1 MNAFWLVPLAM
12 ILWRFQGGGF
22 LNVDFPGRKVWYVI
36 PLLALAAW
44 AVHGGWQAPAV
55 IVAGLLALS
64 WTGHGRWYTLNN
76 KPRELTKRPA
86 SPLEAWIELHCDGE
100 ARDDYACLSA
110 IKVIAFAPLMLMTA
124 LMGWSFAFVCALA
137 APVVIV
143 AGYALG
149 WALAHQGKTKVPTSF
164 GEYAT
169 GLAIGLIITGMGA

>member
-1 MNAFWLVPLAM
+1 MSALWLIPLAM

-64 WTGHGRWYTLNN
+64 WIGHGRWYTLNN
-76 KPRELTKRPA
+76 KPRKLTKRPA
-86 SPLEAWIELHCDGE
+86 SPLEKWIERICDRGG
-100 ARDDYACLSA
+100 RNDHLCLFAS
-110 IKVIAFAPLMLMTA
+110 KFIAFHPFVLMAIAMRWPFAFFAAACAPLIILQ
-124 LMGWSFAFVCALA
+124 
-137 APVVIV
+137 
-143 AGYALG
+143 GYALG
-149 WALAHQGKTKVPTSF
+149 WRLAHQGKTKVPTSF

-169 GLAIGLIITGMGA
+169 GLAIGLIIMGMQS

>member
-1 MNAFWLVPLAM
+1 MNALWLVPLAM
-12 ILWRFQGGGF
+12 LLWRFQGGGF

-86 SPLEAWIELHCDGE
+86 SPLEKWIERICDRGG
-100 ARDDYACLSA
+100 RNDHLCLFAS
-110 IKVIAFAPLMLMTA
+110 KFIAFAPLMLMTA
-124 LMGWSFAFVCALA
+124 LMGWSFASVCAAA
-137 APVVIV
+137 APVVLV

-149 WALAHQGKTKVPTSF
+149 WEMADQGKTKVPTSF

-169 GLAIGLIITGMGA
+169 GLAIGLIIMGMQS